1 MQKEFFKIGK
11 TETWK
16 KLKNK
21 FKSNKQKALKEFF
34 SFVNDPKTAKPGQH
48 HEVVKNLGGSHEQN
62 KTKLNIECIAKF
74 SPQEQ
79 KTTTTKNYSMMYEK

>member
-21 FKSNKQKALKEFF
+21 FKSNKQKAVKEFF
-34 SFVNDPKTAKPGQH
+34 SKFVNDPKTTKPGQY
-48 HEVVKNLGGSHEQN
+48 QN
-62 KTKLNIECIAKF
+62 KTNSNIYCTVHRRKL
-74 SPQEQ
+74 
-79 KTTTTKNYSMMYEK
+79 YRL